1 MQQRRNITCLQLKTH
16 KNYYLSTARY
26 KEELFPVYNKQQIGN
41 ITCRQQTTKKNYYLP
56 TTKIKEVMFTCLQ
69 HATKKN
75 FYLSTT
81 HSKEEYFLF
90 VVCFRQEIIL
100 LYCVL

>member
-56 TTKIKEVMFTCLQ
+56 TTNNKTE
-69 HATKKN
+69 
-75 FYLSTT
+75 
-81 HSKEEYFLF
+81 
-90 VVCFRQEIIL
+90 L
-100 LYCVL
+100 LPVHNTQLLVADR